1 MVSLVVRGA
10 ERLRLSRDSRIAHRA
25 RARARRARRR
35 YAHARDAM
43 CRVIRACRARL
54 RAPSRGARKRARLP
68 RPHAIAA
75 RIARMKDLQRAV

>member
-10 ERLRLSRDSRIAHRA
+10 ERLRLSRDSP
-25 RARARRARRR
+25 RARRR
-35 YAHARDAM
+35 DAPARDAM
-43 CRVIRACRARL
+43 CRVVRACRARL
-54 RAPSRGARKRARLP
+54 RARPP

>member
-25 RARARRARRR
+25 RRR
-35 YAHARDAM
+35 
-43 CRVIRACRARL
+43 VVRACTRVW
-54 RAPSRGARKRARLP
+54 P